1 MALREKILTLN
12 TLISY
17 PIRVGKWVAAVALAM
32 MVIVMTA
39 NSVGRYV
46 FSYPLKGAE
55 EIVELM
61 MIFIVFLFLAQAST
75 QGSDVAVT
83 FLVTKFSLRVRR
95 VLRSIFYF
103 FSAGI
108 VGLIAWRGFL
118 GGMEMWRHG
127 EETGVLEIVIF
138 PFFWVLAFGTAV
150 LSLKLLLDLI
160 SLLSDVTER

>member
-1 MALREKILTLN
+1 MVLREKILALN

-32 MVIVMTA
+32 LVFVMTA
-39 NSVGRYV
+39 NSLARYV
-46 FSYPLKGAE
+46 FNYPIKGAE

-61 MIFIVFLFLAQAST
+61 MIFIVFLFLAHAST
-75 QGSDVAVT
+75 QGSDIAVT
-83 FLVTKFSLRVRR
+83 LLVTKFSLRVRL
-95 VLRSIFYF
+95 VLQSIFYF

-108 VGLIAWRGFL
+108 VGLIAWRGVL
-118 GGMEMWRHG
+118 GGIEMWRHG

-138 PFFWVLAFGTAV
+138 PFLWVLAFGTAV

-160 SLLSDVTER
+160 SLLSDRTKR